1 MVNYVL
7 QAEPTL
13 RIVLT
18 ACRLYELLRRA
29 SEKPAPFPV
38 FDFWVSSLRRALDED
53 PYWGPGFWGDLEPRA
68 ISLEEGINKM
78 VRQCMEFE
86 NMKIPKGQSGNGVRK
101 INDSF
106 HVKSPT
112 VGVTVSPTRLG
123 IYKSDGKRILFVSEE
138 SCWMHKV
145 VLSCWTTLLAD
156 AANVAHSD
164 AEAFYEALQHPDP

>member
-1 MVNYVL
+1 MVDYVL

-29 SEKPAPFPV
+29 SERPTQFPV
-38 FDFWVSSLRRALDED
+38 FAFWVSSLRRALDDD

-68 ISLEEGINKM
+68 ISLENGIHQM

-101 INDSF
+101 TSNSF

-123 IYKSDGKRILFVSEE
+123 VYKSDGKRVHFVSEE
-138 SCWMHKV
+138 CCWMHNV
-145 VLSCWTTLLAD
+145 VVSCWTTLLAD
-156 AANVAHSD
+156 AANVAPSD
-164 AEAFYEALQHPDP
+164 AEAFYEALRDSDP

>member
-18 ACRLYELLRRA
+18 ACRLYELLRIA
-29 SEKPAPFPV
+29 SERPTHFPV
-38 FDFWVSSLRRALDED
+38 FDFWVSSLRKALDED

-68 ISLEEGINKM
+68 IGLENGIHQM

-86 NMKIPKGQSGNGVRK
+86 NMKISKGQSGNGVRK
-101 INDSF
+101 ISNSF

-123 IYKSDGKRILFVSEE
+123 VYKSDGKRVRFVSEE
-138 SCWMHKV
+138 SYWMHKV
-145 VLSCWTTLLAD
+145 VVSCWTTLLAD
-156 AANVAHSD
+156 AANVAPSD
-164 AEAFYEALQHPDP
+164 AEAFYEALRDSDP